1 VTELAHKE
9 LTGAIIGAYYEVYNQ
24 TSRTFPEFLY
34 ERAMI
39 EELRLRELAVIQQD
53 EYAIYYKDRLVGKQ
67 RLDLF
72 VVQEIVVEN
81 KVAERLTALHR
92 AQCASYLK
100 TVGKQV
106 GLVLNFGS
114 DAPEFDR
121 VYMDPA
127 RVKPTPIE
135 SPQIASDDRLYPELS
150 YAIIGGL
157 FEVHSIIGPGY
168 VHRIYGN
175 ACHHELTL
183 RGLATIPAK
192 RIQVAYK
199 NIILGDIAFGHLTVE
214 GKVMVFPSAYRDASV
229 IHYDTL
235 KYWMRLNG
243 IRLGILANFNAT
255 RLQLMFVRW

>member
-1 VTELAHKE
+1 
-9 LTGAIIGAYYEVYNQ
+9 VYNQ

-39 EELRLRELAVIQQD
+39 EELRLRELAAVQQD
-53 EYAIYYKDRLVGKQ
+53 EYTIYYKERIVGEQ

-72 VVQEIVVEN
+72 VVQEVVVEN

-100 TVGKQV
+100 TVG
-106 GLVLNFGS
+106 LVFNFGS
-114 DAPEFDR
+114 DSPAFER

-127 RVKPTPIE
+127 RVKPTPATPP
-135 SPQIASDDRLYPELS
+135 PQDASEDRLYPDLS
-150 YAIIGGL
+150 YAILGAL
-157 FEVHSIIGPGY
+157 FEVHSIIGPGF

-183 RGLATIPAK
+183 RGLAAIPAK

-199 NIILGDIAFGHLTVE
+199 NIVLGDIAFGHLTVE
-214 GKVMVFPSAYRDASV
+214 GKVMVFPAAYRDASV

-235 KYWMRLNG
+235 KYWMRLSG

-255 RLQLMFVRW
+255 RLQLVFVRA